1 MPVGY
6 SASTRVV
13 GGYVNR
19 LGSVFNRQSGFVTTL
34 VVLTLLV
41 VATLAMISAYELA
54 QAAVIA
60 AVYR

>member
-1 MPVGY
+1 
-6 SASTRVV
+6 
-13 GGYVNR
+13 VNR

-41 VATLAMISAYELA
+41 VATLAMISAHELA